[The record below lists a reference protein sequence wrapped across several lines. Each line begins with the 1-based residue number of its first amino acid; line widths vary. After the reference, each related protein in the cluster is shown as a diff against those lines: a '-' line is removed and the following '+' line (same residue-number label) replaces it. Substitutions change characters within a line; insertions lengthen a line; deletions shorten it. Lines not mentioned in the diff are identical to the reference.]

1 MDKLEEL
8 KFYLKYFEEL
18 LNNEDKDVDY
28 STIEEYLKKAEHLND
43 LIDKELENDS
53 NLIRDK
59 DIFDLINQNHLE
71 IIEESNNLVHLN
83 ELYLL
88 KQDMI
93 SINKSNLM
101 INDMIGFN
109 ELKCYLDSIN
119 FSDEKINK
127 FSFMIY
133 GLIGSGKT
141 TFLILYL
148 LKKKILSF
156 SSNSNNQ
163 NNSQVYLIDL
173 EAIKN
178 DLNFDKIQES
188 INNLLNRNQ
197 SQTCVILLKN
207 CECLFDDEIALKTI
221 GDLLYEL
228 NDVNERCLYILISN
242 QPWRLHLSLVDCFN
256 MKFCIQN
263 SNINELNLLFL
274 KTIEKK
280 SSNFWIL
287 KEEFSNLLNKSNLL
301 ESIISKDSIITPK
314 IVVKLADELF
324 EIAKQFMMD
333 ILEVKLKDHNI
344 NINDFHSFTSKT
356 ISNKNKWQFLNK
368 KHSVVRAFNT
378 TNNSSR
384 RESKIST
391 ISRNSV
397 SYSTSNNNGHLFVLI
412 KSNMWQEFSNELIK
426 KLQEK
431 LSEIIEKISNM
442 NEEFNRIDEFKK
454 NLQ

>member
-83 ELYLL
+83 QLYLL

-148 LKKKILSF
+148 IKKKILSF

-173 EAIKN
+173 EAIKD

-207 CECLFDDEIALKTI
+207 C
-221 GDLLYEL
+221 DL
-228 NDVNERCLYILISN
+228 
-242 QPWRLHLSLVDCFN
+242 
-256 MKFCIQN
+256 
-263 SNINELNLLFL
+263 
-274 KTIEKK
+274 T
-280 SSNFWIL
+280 
-287 KEEFSNLLNKSNLL
+287 
-301 ESIISKDSIITPK
+301 
-314 IVVKLADELF
+314 A
-324 EIAKQFMMD
+324 
-333 ILEVKLKDHNI
+333 
-344 NINDFHSFTSKT
+344 
-356 ISNKNKWQFLNK
+356 
-368 KHSVVRAFNT
+368 
-378 TNNSSR
+378 
-384 RESKIST
+384 
-391 ISRNSV
+391 
-397 SYSTSNNNGHLFVLI
+397 
-412 KSNMWQEFSNELIK
+412 
-426 KLQEK
+426 LQEK
-431 LSEIIEKISNM
+431 K
-442 NEEFNRIDEFKK
+442 NRT
-454 NLQ
+454 